1 VNHDPRPNDL
11 ADGYSV
17 DGAGPV
23 VRGRWGAGARAI
35 ADQRVSWAY
44 RIPFFTTE
52 IPNHM
57 IAFIFPFICY
67 HLLTCKQLN
76 DNLDASR

>member
-1 VNHDPRPNDL
+1 MNQGARPNER
-11 ADGYSV
+11 ADG
-17 DGAGPV
+17 GAGGGSWPV

-57 IAFIFPFICY
+57 IAFIFPFTCY
-67 HLLTCKQLN
+67 HLLTCKQVN